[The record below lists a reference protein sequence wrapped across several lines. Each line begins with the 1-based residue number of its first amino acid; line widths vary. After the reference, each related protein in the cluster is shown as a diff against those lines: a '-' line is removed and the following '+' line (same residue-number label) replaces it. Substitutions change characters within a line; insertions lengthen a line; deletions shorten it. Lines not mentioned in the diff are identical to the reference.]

1 MGCAGGKEKEVSA
14 EFFLHHPNGPAIESA
29 LTELA
34 ANTQDQKLSAEL
46 QLTLDA
52 AGVTDH
58 SLSRPSDYDLP
69 VCAGPRGCAVAWLP
83 LAHSNFPP
91 DEDDYFRQS
100 GHGHSRTT
108 ASNTVG
114 SCYN

>member
-58 SLSRPSDYDLP
+58 SRDP
-69 VCAGPRGCAVAWLP
+69 VIMICPCA
-83 LAHSNFPP
+83 LAHEGALWPGYLWLTQKSLLMKTTIFGNPDTVTPAPP
-91 DEDDYFRQS
+91 RTHS
-100 GHGHSRTT
+100 GL
-108 ASNTVG
+108 VL
-114 SCYN
+114 